1 MAAFDFALSCVRNG
15 TDDFLLPQRINQLAT
30 EGGHSFR
37 RTTLDPGNTLRL
49 FARQIAEGNIACAA
63 MHHLT
68 DTTFSD
74 AAWCQARKRLPMELI
89 RQVHKTLIDD
99 TRLKL
104 DQLDNAGNEPYRW
117 RGHRLHVVDGT
128 TDSMPDTPP
137 LREHYGVPGSRLA
150 GLGYPTSHLLLMMD
164 HRSGLLIDCH
174 DSPLNTHDASVV
186 CRTHQQLQPGDVLL
200 GDDAFSS
207 YVHLALLLQANLH
220 AIMPTHHRQIVD
232 FTPNRKHA
240 PLSNKRAEATRP
252 RSRWIRSLGHED
264 QLVEYFKP
272 RDRPRWMDP
281 SRWEQLPRS
290 IIVREIR
297 RTVRRNGFRPI
308 TVMIVT
314 TLLDPTAYPADE
326 LIELRLTRWMIE
338 TNIRHL
344 KITLGMDKLKCK
356 TVEGIA
362 KERLMFL
369 LVYNLIR
376 RCMLQAAR
384 AQHVNVNRLSFAD
397 TLAWLRHGDIASMPR
412 IKINPKRPGRLQPRL
427 LKCSRDKFSYMTAPR
442 PELLTQLRAVYRD
455 TA

>member
-1 MAAFDFALSCVRNG
+1 MAAFDLALSCVRNG

-30 EGGHSFR
+30 EGGHPFR
-37 RTTLDPGNTLRL
+37 RTTLDPGNTFRL
-49 FARQIAEGNIACAA
+49 FARQIAEGNIACASV
-63 MHHLT
+63 HHLT

-74 AAWCQARKRLPMELI
+74 TAWCQARKRLPMELI
-89 RQVHKTLIDD
+89 QRVHQSLIDD
-99 TRLKL
+99 TRLEL
-104 DQLDNAGNEPYRW
+104 DQLGNAGDEQYRW

-128 TDSMPDTPP
+128 TDSMPDSPP
-137 LREHYGVPGSRLA
+137 LRRHYGVPGSRRT

-174 DSPLNTHDASVV
+174 DSPVNTHDASVV
-186 CRTHQQLQPGDVLL
+186 CQTHQQLQPGDVLL

-207 YVHLALLLQANLH
+207 YVHLALLQQAKLH
-220 AIMPTHHRQIVD
+220 AIMPTHHRQIVN

-240 PLSNKRAEATRP
+240 PLRNKRVQATQP

-272 RDRPRWMDP
+272 RERPRWMDP
-281 SRWEQLPRS
+281 FRWEQLPRS

-308 TVMIVT
+308 TVTIVT

-326 LIELRLTRWMIE
+326 LIELRLTRWMVE

-344 KITLGMDKLKCK
+344 KITLGMDRLKCK
-356 TVEGIA
+356 TVEGVA

-384 AQHVNVNRLSFAD
+384 TQHVNVNRLSFAD
-397 TLAWLRHGDIASMPR
+397 TLAWLRHGDIASVPR
-412 IKINPKRPGRLQPRL
+412 IKINPERPGRLQPRL

-442 PELLTQLRAVYRD
+442 PELLMQLRAIYRD